1 MIVPTY
7 NHSTGGAE
15 AGRSQLWGQS
25 GLNSESLAKAHTK
38 TNESVRTWSAV
49 NNTQVSPPTTTT
61 HLFSLGEFWLG
72 LEKIYAIVQQ
82 SNYILR
88 LELQDWKDSKHYV
101 EYSLRLGSHET
112 NYTLHLAK
120 TAGNVPEALPEH
132 GDLMFSTWD
141 HRAKGQLYCPES
153 YSGISLM
160 PILFSSKYP
169 STV

>member
-1 MIVPTY
+1 MAREHEHWRGWGGKI
-7 NHSTGGAE
+7 STLRPVWTKQWEPGKGTHKDE
-15 AGRSQLWGQS
+15 WV
-25 GLNSESLAKAHTK
+25 SEDLICI
-38 TNESVRTWSAV
+38 

-82 SNYILR
+82 SNYVLR